1 MGIIGKVRISHI
13 MCHLET
19 QAMYAQSQIEQG
31 VAFEEVAK
39 LCSQDNQSKDK
50 GGDLGYIDRIG
61 GEKAIEDAAFALE
74 VGEITPR
81 PIMSMFGWHV
91 IKRTA

>member
-1 MGIIGKVRISHI
+1 MH
-13 MCHLET
+13 
-19 QAMYAQSQIEQG
+19 AQSKIEG
-31 VAFEEVAK
+31 GMGFEEASR
-39 LCSQDNQSKDK
+39 LYSQDNQSKDK

-61 GEKAIEDAAFALE
+61 GEQAIENAAFALE